1 MQKIFGFVLIFGLSL
16 VSLSIL
22 SISAEPNTIPDWV
35 KNNAKWWAD
44 GQIGESEFIS
54 TMQYLINQDI
64 ITIPVT
70 HVLATDSNLI
80 DDDRAMSIVVHY
92 DGVIFGTG
100 VTIYT
105 YSEFQQLSSAIIPNP
120 LGIRVGQDIQI
131 PDFYLAGLPSKDKE
145 PVYRLVDE
153 FLRPTTPGADYH
165 ITVDV
170 LTGDGTILQS
180 WKYRSCELFEYAVY
194 LETSKENYRFSDK
207 DEHEF
212 REVISWE
219 CAGYRLDFP

>member
-16 VSLSIL
+16 ASLSIL

-120 LGIRVGQDIQI
+120 LGIRVASNTEI

-145 PVYRLVDE
+145 QVYRLVDE
-153 FLRPTTPGADYH
+153 FLRPTRPSADYH
-165 ITVDV
+165 VTVDV
-170 LTGDGTILQS
+170 LTGDGAVLQS
-180 WKYRSCELFEYAVY
+180 WKYRNCELFEYAVY
-194 LETSKENYRFSDK
+194 LETSKDNYRFSDK